1 MNHSKKI
8 RELMELYKEM
18 LDDNEKAK
26 KAYDD
31 DKLKHL
37 EIKYY
42 QPFMVDKPYSEAMLH
57 SIVVIINRL
66 NNR

>member
-8 RELMELYKEM
+8 KELMELYTDM

-26 KAYDD
+26 KAYNDD
-31 DKLKHL
+31 LKKHSNSQ
-37 EIKYY
+37 YY
-42 QPFMVDKPYSEAMLH
+42 YSRVVEKPYSEAMLH
-57 SIVVIINRL
+57 SVIVIINRL